1 MQDRAQRPCI
11 LPGPLQCSGA
21 TISHYRITGKLGTG
35 GMGIVY
41 EAEDI
46 RLPRKVA
53 LKFLPEELADDP
65 DAVRRFR
72 READT
77 IATLSH
83 GHICT
88 IYEIDEHEGRSS
100 LRWSVSMAST

>member
-1 MQDRAQRPCI
+1 M
-11 LPGPLQCSGA
+11 LGL

-35 GMGIVY
+35 GMGVVY
-41 EAEDI
+41 EAEDT

-53 LKFLPEELADDP
+53 LKFLPDELADDP

-72 READT
+72 REAET

-83 GHICT
+83 APHL
-88 IYEIDEHEGRSS
+88 HH
-100 LRWSVSMAST
+100 LRHRRTRRPDLHRDGVRGWRQPQDLHVADTR